1 MGRKPNPRGKDRTR
15 TISLDGDV
23 AEIAQELADKSQLS
37 KVLSQLLRNAYNIS
51 DEVAVLKEKLNE
63 TIDARRAMQAKEE
76 DIIAAIH
83 EAEERI
89 IHQKSHI
96 LPALYQ
102 RQGKLEEK
110 IARIREEHKRA
121 LDPQTSRRKASQMQ
135 TATNQL
141 YELLDE
147 IKRMEADE

>member
-23 AEIAQELADKSQLS
+23 ADIAQELADKSQLS
-37 KVLSQLLRNAYNIS
+37 RVLSQLLRQAYNIS
-51 DEVAVLKEKLNE
+51 DEVAVLKAKLTE
-63 TIDARRAMQAKEE
+63 TIDQRRALQAKEE
-76 DIIAAIH
+76 DIIAAISD
-83 EAEERI
+83 AEEKI
-89 IHQKSHI
+89 IHQKNHI

-110 IARIREEHKRA
+110 LARLREEHKKA

-135 TATNQL
+135 TTTNQL

-147 IKRMEADE
+147 IKRMEEDE